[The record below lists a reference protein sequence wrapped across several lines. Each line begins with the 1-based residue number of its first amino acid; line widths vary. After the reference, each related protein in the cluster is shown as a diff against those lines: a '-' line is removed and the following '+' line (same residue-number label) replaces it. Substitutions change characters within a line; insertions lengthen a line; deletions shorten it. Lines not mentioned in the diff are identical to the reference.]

1 MEAKALV
8 DTLRDRIA
16 EKFETFCN
24 TLGVVEPEVLVN
36 KVARRIAVMRV
47 KTLGD
52 NLTEVYAE
60 AMVDTLAERLA
71 HLEMETLGLDS
82 Y

>member
-16 EKFETFCN
+16 EKIETFCN

-52 NLTEVYAE
+52 KLTEV
-60 AMVDTLAERLA
+60 
-71 HLEMETLGLDS
+71 
-82 Y
+82 

>member
-1 MEAKALV
+1 MHTLGYTLAEVEAKALV

-16 EKFETFCN
+16 KKFETFCN
-24 TLGVVEPEVLVN
+24 TLDEVEPEVLVN

-52 NLTEVYAE
+52 KLTEDRGVGRGDGRY
-60 AMVDTLAERLA
+60 T
-71 HLEMETLGLDS
+71 G
-82 Y
+82 